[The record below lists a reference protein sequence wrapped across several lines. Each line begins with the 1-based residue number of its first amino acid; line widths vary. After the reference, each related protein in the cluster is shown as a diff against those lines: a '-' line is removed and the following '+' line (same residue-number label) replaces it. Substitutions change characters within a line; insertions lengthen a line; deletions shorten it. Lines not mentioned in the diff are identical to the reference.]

1 MAAQV
6 LIVTGTEELNVK
18 LAKLA
23 GKDAKAAIR
32 KASRV
37 ALKPVAEA
45 AKSNAPRKTG
55 RLARSVKVKAIT
67 RSRSRVGS
75 RVTTSG
81 DGNAFSGETYY
92 GGFQE
97 YGWKA
102 GRRTRNAD
110 LGMDPTRWARRNAAQ
125 KAEATRRNNSRR
137 SIAGT
142 QFMKRAADA
151 KKEIALQI
159 YRTELA
165 RLIVELAK

>member
-6 LIVTGTEELNVK
+6 LVVTGTEELNAK

-55 RLARSVKVKAIT
+55 TLARSVKVKAIT

-102 GRRTRNAD
+102 GRRTRDAD
-110 LGMDPTRWARRNAAQ
+110 LGITRAVRRNAAQ
-125 KAEATRRNNSRR
+125 KAEATRRNNARR